1 MRYLCGGARLSKR
14 RLLQHMISIIEKSKG
29 RGSRMAITDNT
40 GSYSYAQLLLEARR
54 IAAAIVHRNGPFP
67 GPVLFLVPSGFSYV
81 ATQWGI
87 WLAGGIAIP
96 VHTAHPAEEIAYLVQ
111 DTGARLFLYETSFA
125 EKAQEAC
132 ADPSVTIALT
142 ELDGPAAINLPE
154 VRQTDD
160 AMMIYTSGTTG
171 KPKGVVISH
180 LQLDT
185 QLRSLSEAW
194 AWHSS
199 DRILNVLPMHHVH
212 GVVNITCCAL
222 YNGAML
228 EMQPAFDPAYVAERM
243 TSGELTL
250 FMAVPTIYHKLIQ
263 HFQQLDARTQEAWQA
278 GMRSMRLMVSGSAAL
293 PVTVLEQ
300 WRQIS
305 GHTLLERYGM
315 TEIGMALS
323 NPLNG
328 IRKPGYVG
336 APLPY
341 VAVRLT
347 DEQNRII
354 EAPRSPGELQVK
366 GDTVFRRYWNRPE
379 ETAKSFD
386 GEWFRTGDIAE
397 RDEEGTYRIL
407 GRSSSDIIK
416 SGGYKISALE
426 IENALLEHPGIR
438 ECAVV
443 ALPSEEWGETI
454 AAAIT
459 GDADTALLKDWLKE
473 RLAPYKIPRHFLHTD
488 SLPRNAMGKLLKKE
502 VKQLFQ

>member
-1 MRYLCGGARLSKR
+1 
-14 RLLQHMISIIEKSKG
+14 MIPIIEKCKLYPQRTAIIDTYG
-29 RGSRMAITDNT
+29 RYTYGE
-40 GSYSYAQLLLEARR
+40 LLQK
-54 IAAAIVHRNGPFP
+54 AIVIAEAIAGCAGAKP
-67 GPVLFLVPSGFSYV
+67 GPVLFLFPSGFDYV
-81 ATQWGI
+81 AVQWGI
-87 WLAGGIAIP
+87 WLAGGIAVP

-111 DTGARLFLYETSFA
+111 DTGAKLFLYAESFR
-125 EKAQEAC
+125 EKAFAATDAHTSCLSLAQLEAL
-132 ADPSVTIALT
+132 PR
-142 ELDGPAAINLPE
+142 GPLPE
-154 VRQTDD
+154 MNEASD
-160 AMMIYTSGTTG
+160 AIMIYTSGTTG
-171 KPKGVVISH
+171 RPKGVVISH
-180 LQLDT
+180 RQLDT
-185 QLRSLSEAW
+185 QLRSLSTAW
-194 AWHSS
+194 QWQPE

-222 YNGAML
+222 YNGATL
-228 EMQPAFDPAYVAERM
+228 EMQPAFDPAFVAERM
-243 TSGELTL
+243 ASGDLTL

-263 HFQQLDARTQEAWQA
+263 HFHQLSFEQQQLWQQ
-278 GMRSMRLMVSGSAAL
+278 GMQRLRLMVSGSAAL

-328 IRKPGYVG
+328 ERKPGYVG
-336 APLPY
+336 FPLPY
-341 VAVRLT
+341 VSVRLA
-347 DEQNRII
+347 DEQHRII
-354 EAPRSPGELQVK
+354 EATGTPGELQVK

-397 RDEEGTYRIL
+397 RDEQGYYRIL

-426 IENALLEHPGIR
+426 IENVLLEHPHIR

-454 AAAIT
+454 AAALV
-459 GDADTALLKDWLKE
+459 GEVDPVLLKDWLKDK
-473 RLAPYKIPRHFLHTD
+473 LAPYKMPRQFLHVST
-488 SLPRNAMGKLLKKE
+488 LPRNAMGKILKKE
-502 VKQLFQ
+502 VKQLFL